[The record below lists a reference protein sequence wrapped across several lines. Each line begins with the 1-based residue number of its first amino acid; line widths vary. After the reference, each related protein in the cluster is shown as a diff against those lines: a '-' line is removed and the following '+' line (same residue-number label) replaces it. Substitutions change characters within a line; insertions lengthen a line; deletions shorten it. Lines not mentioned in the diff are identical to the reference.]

1 MNELQE
7 YRRTLPDVSYEIA
20 TIRAELKFRK
30 FMRALKAAFNPDQ
43 PRDQDGRWTDSGST
57 SPKAGSDAAADSV
70 SDDREGARTT
80 PLDIIAARRQFS
92 LAECEAQYRRDTFHC
107 TMVGLPS
114 CHRQAAQRYA
124 ACLGGTQIPP
134 LNY

>member
-1 MNELQE
+1 MNQLQN
-7 YRRTLPDVSYEIA
+7 YRRTLPDVSYEI
-20 TIRAELKFRK
+20 IKAELKFRK
-30 FMRALKAAFNPDQ
+30 FMRALKAAFN
-43 PRDQDGRWTDSGST
+43 RDQRRDENGRWTDSGST
-57 SPKAGSDAAADSV
+57 SPRAGGDPAGG
-70 SDDREGARTT
+70 DRRGARKT

-92 LAECEAQYRRDTFHC
+92 LTECEAQYKRDTFFC

-114 CHRQAAQRYA
+114 CHWQAAQRYA